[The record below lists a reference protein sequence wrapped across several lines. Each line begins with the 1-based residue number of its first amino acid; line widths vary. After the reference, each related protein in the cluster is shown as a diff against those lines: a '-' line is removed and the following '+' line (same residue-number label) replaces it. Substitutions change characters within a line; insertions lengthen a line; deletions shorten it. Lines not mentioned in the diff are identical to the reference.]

1 MTAEIP
7 ATSRAAALT
16 ATGEA
21 LRVLDVEIPA
31 VIERDALLVR
41 MTAATLCGTD
51 VHVADGSAGDVG
63 GALPLILGHEMVGR
77 IAAFGDGPRT
87 DSLGQPLAE
96 GDRVVWTHGMCGRCR
111 ACVIDGEPSLC
122 ENRRRYMTESAHTYP
137 FLHGGFSEYGYV
149 YPTAGRVRV
158 PDDVPDAVASA
169 AACSLRTVMH
179 GFERLGRIAA
189 TDTVVVQGAGPVGL
203 FAVAK
208 AVAEGAGRVI
218 VIGGPA
224 ERLEVA
230 AQWGADVCID
240 VAEVTSGTERAAIV
254 KDLTDGRGAE
264 VVLEMSGV
272 SSAFPEGIDTLRPG
286 GRYLIVGQAHQRDV
300 PFNPSVIMHKQA
312 TLIGSRSAGVDHYWK
327 ALDFLRTH
335 ADRFAW
341 DALLSNRYRLDEIN
355 TAFERMR
362 TWSEIKPVIAFDW
375 A

>member
-208 AVAEGAGRVI
+208 AVAEGAGPCA
-218 VIGGPA
+218 GGP
-224 ERLEVA
+224 VA
-230 AQWGADVCID
+230 
-240 VAEVTSGTERAAIV
+240 
-254 KDLTDGRGAE
+254 GRR
-264 VVLEMSGV
+264 
-272 SSAFPEGIDTLRPG
+272 SSSDHPRGRPG
-286 GRYLIVGQAHQRDV
+286 QQPGRPAHAGHRPVHAGVLGDGSVDPHHHRPRRGGDHPRDGQAR
-300 PFNPSVIMHKQA
+300 
-312 TLIGSRSAGVDHYWK
+312 
-327 ALDFLRTH
+327 
-335 ADRFAW
+335 
-341 DALLSNRYRLDEIN
+341 
-355 TAFERMR
+355 
-362 TWSEIKPVIAFDW
+362 
-375 A
+375 